1 MIIYGALLSP
11 FVRKVCVAAHEKG
24 IAYEMSLK
32 RPWIETPGFAEASP
46 FGKIP
51 AIRDGDYTLADSS
64 AICAYLD
71 AKHPA
76 PALLPADPQ
85 ARGKAVWFD
94 EFADTMLF
102 PAGGKILFNR
112 LVGPKFMGVP
122 GDEAAA
128 TQGEAELVPL
138 WAYLETVAPAPDA
151 HGAWLV
157 GAQFTLGDIAVATM
171 IRSLTYVDAQPTADM
186 YPAIAAWYTRV
197 CARPAW
203 AAVAAEEAA
212 KVKVPA

>member
-85 ARGKAVWFD
+85 ARGRAVWFD

-122 GDEAAA
+122 GDEALAQ
-128 TQGEAELVPL
+128 QGEAELLPL
-138 WAYLETVAPAPDA
+138 YAYLETVAPATGWLA
-151 HGAWLV
+151 GAD
-157 GAQFTLGDIAVATM
+157 FTLGDIAVASI
-171 IRSLTYVDAQPTADM
+171 IRSLMYVDAQPTADM
-186 YPAIAAWYTRV
+186 YPALAAWYKRV

-203 AAVAAEEAA
+203 ARVAEEETA
-212 KVKVPA
+212 KVRIPA

>member
-11 FVRKVCVAAHEKG
+11 YVRKVCVAAQEKG
-24 IAYEMSLK
+24 IAYEMTLK

-64 AICAYLD
+64 AICAYFD

-94 EFADTMLF
+94 EFADTVMF

-122 GDEAAA
+122 GDEEAAK
-128 TQGEAELVPL
+128 QGEADLVPIF
-138 WAYLETVAPAPDA
+138 AYLEKVAPADGWLA
-151 HGAWLV
+151 GAE
-157 GAQFTLGDIAVATM
+157 FSLGDIAVASM
-171 IRSLTYVDAQPTADM
+171 IRSLMYVGAQPTSALH
-186 YPAIAAWYTRV
+186 PATCAWYNRV

-203 AAVAAEEAA
+203 ARIAEEESA
-212 KVKVPA
+212 KVKIPA

>member
-11 FVRKVCVAAHEKG
+11 YVRKVCVAAQEKG

-64 AICAYLD
+64 AICAYFE

-94 EFADTMLF
+94 EFADTVIF

-112 LVGPKFMGVP
+112 LVGPKFMRVP
-122 GDEAAA
+122 GDEDAAK
-128 TQGEAELVPL
+128 QGEAELVPIF
-138 WAYLETVAPAPDA
+138 AYLESVAPAEGWLA
-151 HGAWLV
+151 GA
-157 GAQFTLGDIAVATM
+157 AFTLGDIAVASV
-171 IRSLTYVDAQPTADM
+171 IRSLTYVGAQPTLALH
-186 YPAIAAWYTRV
+186 PATCTWYNRV

-203 AAVAAEEAA
+203 SRIAEEEAA
-212 KVKVPA
+212 KVRIPA